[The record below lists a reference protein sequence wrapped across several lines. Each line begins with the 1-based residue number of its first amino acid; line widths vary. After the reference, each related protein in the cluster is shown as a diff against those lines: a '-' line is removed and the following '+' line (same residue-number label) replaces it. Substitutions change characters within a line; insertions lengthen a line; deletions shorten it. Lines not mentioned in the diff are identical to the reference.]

1 MPKKLPKKY
10 WPIIALL
17 VLNLI
22 IWIGYTSLK
31 DSGEMKISFLDVG
44 QGDAIFI
51 EAPNGNQMLI
61 DGGANTSVLNGLGS
75 VMGFFDRSID
85 IVLATHPDKDH
96 VGGLPFVFERY
107 RVEKFIDSVADG
119 EAGSYRKLQ
128 DLAREQGIE
137 TYYGLR
143 GDIIMLDAAN
153 GVYLHVLYPE
163 PDEFK
168 IEETNEMSIITKLVY
183 GDTSVM
189 LTGDAGKIPETFLA
203 STDKEYLRS
212 AVLKAGHHGSKT
224 SSLPSFVEAVSPR
237 YAVISAGAD
246 NSYGH
251 PHPETIN
258 TLEDADA
265 EILGTAEEGTITFIS
280 NGVDIWLAKR

>member
-1 MPKKLPKKY
+1 MLQKFPKKY
-10 WPIIALL
+10 YSI
-17 VLNLI
+17 VLLI
-22 IWIGYTSLK
+22 ILNVVIWTAYVSARKT
-31 DSGEMKISFLDVG
+31 GEMKVSFLDVG

-51 EAPNGNQMLI
+51 EAPNGRQLLI
-61 DGGANTSVLNGLGS
+61 DGGVNASVLNGLGE

-85 IVLATHPDKDH
+85 IVMATHPDKDH

-107 RVEKFIDSVADG
+107 KVKTFIDSVADG
-119 EAGSYRKLQ
+119 EAGAYRKLG
-128 DLAREQGIE
+128 DMALEQGIE

-143 GDIIMLDAAN
+143 GDIIMLDEKN

-168 IEETNEMSIITKLVY
+168 VSETNEMSIITKLVY

-189 LTGDAGKIPETFLA
+189 LTGDAGKVLETLIT

-212 AVLKAGHHGSKT
+212 TVLKAGHHGSKT
-224 SSLPSFVEAVSPR
+224 SSLPSFIEAVSPR
-237 YAVISAGAD
+237 YTVISASED

-251 PHPETIN
+251 PHLETIK
-258 TLEDADA
+258 TLEDAGT
-265 EILGTAEEGTITFIS
+265 EILQTAEEGTITFIS
-280 NGVDIWLAKR
+280 NGIDIWKK